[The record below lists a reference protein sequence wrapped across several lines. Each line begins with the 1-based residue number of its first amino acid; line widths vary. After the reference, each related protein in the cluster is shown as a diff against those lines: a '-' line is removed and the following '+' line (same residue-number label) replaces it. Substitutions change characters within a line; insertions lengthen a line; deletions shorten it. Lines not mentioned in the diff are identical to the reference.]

1 MISLRSFPTA
11 VNLFPINT
19 SGYCYGMLMAR
30 QHQNHNTLYFTT
42 ITHTHKKFQNL
53 FWIFSLTSNES
64 FPELSVINQFELWY
78 SLSFSSLS

>member
-42 ITHTHKKFQNL
+42 ITHTHTHTKEFQNL
-53 FWIFSLTSNES
+53 IRIFSLTSNES
-64 FPELSVINQFELWY
+64 FPELSVINQSEL
-78 SLSFSSLS
+78 